1 MGYGILRP
9 QLVVWVCVVRL
20 RRHGLLHGFSGGAA
34 ARVSTMSLTRYGL
47 MEVVVILVARGSWLH
62 VLVGQGAGWLEIFL
76 HVCSGGAAARL
87 VRGVILVARGSCDW

>member
-1 MGYGILRP
+1 MWVMGYGILRP

-47 MEVVVILVARGSWLH
+47 MEVWSSLWLVAAGCMFWLARE
-62 VLVGQGAGWLEIFL
+62 LGGLRYFSMFALEAL
-76 HVCSGGAAARL
+76 R
-87 VRGVILVARGSCDW
+87 RD